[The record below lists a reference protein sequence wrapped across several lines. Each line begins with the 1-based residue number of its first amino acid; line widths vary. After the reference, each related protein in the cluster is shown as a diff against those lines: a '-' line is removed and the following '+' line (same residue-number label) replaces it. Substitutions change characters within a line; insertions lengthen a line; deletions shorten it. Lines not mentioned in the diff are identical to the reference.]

1 MDKLRFYSHSYS
13 QLLRLSFGLCCLA
26 LLTPATA
33 NARCWFNCN
42 DDYAQTQY
50 PIVLSHGFLGS
61 DQYLGSLDYWYGIV
75 GHLEARGATVY
86 VTKTSPINSSVVR
99 GEQIIEQLDAIRAI
113 RNEPTL
119 KFNLMGHSQGGI
131 DIRYVGGVRPDLV
144 ASLTTIGT
152 PNAGSSL
159 SDLIDEL
166 EAGGGIVDGLIGQ
179 AGNVMALLWGLLGN
193 GTQPNDLHVAF
204 DTFSTTAMAAF
215 NADPIFGMG
224 AVNSVCGEGE
234 YISDTAAGPRPNYSW
249 TGNAPQTNIFDPLD
263 PLFAITAPLLG
274 GDNDG
279 LVDRCSAHFG
289 QVLRDDYDMNHLDEV
304 NQILGLTALFETDP
318 KSVIR
323 THANRL
329 KNAGL

>member
-1 MDKLRFYSHSYS
+1 MDKLAFFSLSYLR
-13 QLLRLSFGLCCLA
+13 LLRLTFGLCLLV

-33 NARCWFNCN
+33 HAGCWWDCN
-42 DDYAQTQY
+42 DDYAKTQY

-75 GHLEARGATVY
+75 AHLEAQGATVY
-86 VTKTSPINSSVVR
+86 VTKASPINSSTLR

-113 RNEPTL
+113 RDEPTL
-119 KFNLMGHSQGGI
+119 KFNLIGHSQGGI

-144 ASLTTIGT
+144 ASITTIGT

-159 SDLIDEL
+159 SDLIDQL
-166 EAGGGIVDGLIGQ
+166 EAGSDVFDAVIDK
-179 AGNVMALLWGLLGN
+179 AGEALALLWGLLGN
-193 GTQPNDLHVAF
+193 DTQPSDLHLAF
-204 DTFSTTAMAAF
+204 DTFSTTTMAAF
-215 NADPIFGMG
+215 NADPVFGLG
-224 AVNSVCGEGE
+224 AVSSVCGEGE
-234 YISDTAAGPRPNYSW
+234 YISQTTAGPRPNYSW
-249 TGNAPQTNIFDPLD
+249 TGNAPLTNIFDPLD
-263 PLFAITAPLLG
+263 LLFVITAPLLG

-289 QVLRDDYDMNHLDEV
+289 QVLRDDYAMNHLDEV
-304 NQILGLTALFETDP
+304 NQILGLTALFESDP